1 MSIRVTYAIAD
12 VHGRADLLN
21 SLIAFCVLDA
31 AAVSATPRFIFL
43 GDICDKG
50 PSSREAYDIVA
61 DALASYPGSI
71 LIKGNHDDMFE
82 RSVGRLQREAV
93 KAWLQR
99 GGVQTLNSY
108 VPGDLELAVHVAGTI
123 HADHVRMVRDSSLMV
138 EDDGFLFVHAGI
150 NPTKSLDEQTERDL
164 IWLREPFMD
173 HIGDL
178 GRIVVHGHSVVGD
191 RPVVT
196 ENRVSLDTGAYASG
210 RLTALRLHAG
220 SMSFFQ
226 TDGNADR
233 VISVDPVLDDRGM
246 GTVLGTFESAT
257 RLAA

>member
-1 MSIRVTYAIAD
+1 MSIRVTYAVAD
-12 VHGRADLLN
+12 VHGRADLLK

-31 AAVSATPRFIFL
+31 AAISAAPRFIFL
-43 GDICDKG
+43 GDICDRG

-61 DALASYPGSI
+61 EALAANPGSV

-82 RSVGRLQREAV
+82 RGVGRLQREAI

-99 GGVQTLNSY
+99 GGVETLNSY
-108 VPGDLELAVHVAGTI
+108 VPGDLEQAINVAGTI

-138 EDDGFLFVHAGI
+138 EEDGFLFVHAGI
-150 NPTKSLDEQTERDL
+150 NPTKNLGEQTERDL
-164 IWLREPFMD
+164 IWLREPFMNFV
-173 HIGDL
+173 GDL
-178 GRIVVHGHSVVGD
+178 GRIVVHGHTVVGD

-210 RLTALRLHAG
+210 RLTVMRLHEG

-226 TDGNADR
+226 TDGSADAI
-233 VISVDPVLDDRGM
+233 ISVDPVLEDRGM
-246 GTVLGTFESAT
+246 GTVLGTYETAA